1 MLCLSVCPLAANE
14 ILTCISQ
21 HPSGSPAG
29 RQSSGWPICLP
40 TNCFHFSS
48 PPPGEAHCAR
58 AALVCASASSS
69 RPCCRWRPRAAA
81 PATTTMGAAGRVTP
95 IKSHRV
101 QRGRPESRTVG
112 LAGCLFVVGRGV
124 VLAPAA
130 KQIEMDS
137 GGRQESSERARP
149 SSILPCWPLW
159 GATPK
164 MGPQKVTHAT
174 KRTNW
179 RPLEVGRKLGQFE
192 PGCYYFCAI
201 SLSDIG
207 EHRRRGAHFFRPPRL
222 LLAPL

>member
-1 MLCLSVCPLAANE
+1 MAALLCLSVCPLAANE

-137 GGRQESSERARP
+137 GGRQESSERARARQA
-149 SSILPCWPLW
+149 SCRAGLF
-159 GATPK
+159 GAPRRKWAPK
-164 MGPQKVTHAT
+164 K
-174 KRTNW
+174 
-179 RPLEVGRKLGQFE
+179 
-192 PGCYYFCAI
+192 
-201 SLSDIG
+201 
-207 EHRRRGAHFFRPPRL
+207 
-222 LLAPL
+222 